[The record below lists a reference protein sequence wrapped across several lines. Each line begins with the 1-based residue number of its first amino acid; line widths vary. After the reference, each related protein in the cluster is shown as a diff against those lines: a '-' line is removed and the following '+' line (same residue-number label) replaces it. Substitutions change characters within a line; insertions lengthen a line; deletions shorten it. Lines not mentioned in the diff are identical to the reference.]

1 MICRITVW
9 KEPTVTT
16 SPLGRLWIYHIL
28 SLTRVWLMWCKE
40 GCECDTFIS
49 SFDFTTCQTNIAP
62 AIVECQSCDFKI
74 IWHRLRPWIFQW
86 TLKGLLCCCSFTL
99 LTTSN
104 DMATT
109 AEFYN
114 AKRPKC
120 CPQDF
125 LRWYTDE
132 EKTKCLLQLASTTQH
147 LWLKKT
153 YRFGMCRRFI
163 LYSDWQWLKAH
174 FQMYFL
180 MQQRSFFETLAVW
193 TSIVLPD
200 ARAIFHDWCTKYHVS
215 RKPQSKLLAFWG
227 QGGCAANTYKV
238 GRVFLTAWKPYK
250 CNWLPYSLLGCFLNI
265 WAIENRP
272 SLLRQYWTI
281 ENKWRAEPI
290 HRPADFFKFADKVFL
305 DGWFWPWDV
314 CLNLKQIRGHRELT
328 AICVMCMRLHLV
340 KRCVPTIKPKGT
352 CLYVSTKR
360 SNLPVFLAQFMW
372 NKPFLSMFLQSQTLS
387 SLFFVSVNH
396 GAANDPRFRG
406 RYREKWERSG
416 IVLTTRSVAHKLL
429 VFSLPPSSVPA
440 RMTCGCSH
448 ATTKTRH
455 DFKFQGKPWWLSRQ
469 ITVHQFLCL
478 FSGHIGLAKSWM
490 GKNAK
495 RIWGC
500 LKDSQ
505 NSLTSPSRGEFM
517 LKF

>member
-1 MICRITVW
+1 MTW
-9 KEPTVTT
+9 
-16 SPLGRLWIYHIL
+16 
-28 SLTRVWLMWCKE
+28 
-40 GCECDTFIS
+40 
-49 SFDFTTCQTNIAP
+49 Q
-62 AIVECQSCDFKI
+62 
-74 IWHRLRPWIFQW
+74 
-86 TLKGLLCCCSFTL
+86 
-99 LTTSN
+99 
-104 DMATT
+104 TT

-114 AKRPKC
+114 AKRTKVLSPRFSQMIHRWGEDEVLAAIGINHSTSMTEENLPIRDVPKI
-120 CPQDF
+120 
-125 LRWYTDE
+125 Y
-132 EKTKCLLQLASTTQH
+132 
-147 LWLKKT
+147 
-153 YRFGMCRRFI
+153 FI
-163 LYSDWQWLKAH
+163 QWLTVTQSSFPDVLPYATKVV
-174 FQMYFL
+174 
-180 MQQRSFFETLAVW
+180 FFETLAVW

-372 NKPFLSMFLQSQTLS
+372 NKPFLSMFFQSQTLS

-455 DFKFQGKPWWLSRQ
+455 DFKASHG
-469 ITVHQFLCL
+469 
-478 FSGHIGLAKSWM
+478 G
-490 GKNAK
+490 
-495 RIWGC
+495 
-500 LKDSQ
+500 
-505 NSLTSPSRGEFM
+505 SPDR
-517 LKF
+517 